1 MFKFV
6 YYPSNFDYNGLM
18 GVISGSLYE
27 KDSKKYIESIRMLK
41 NKDLLEEYI
50 LFMSLSSR

>member
-18 GVISGSLYE
+18 AVISGSLYE
-27 KDSKKYIESIRMLK
+27 KDSKKYMESIRMLK